1 MCIIADPPTL
11 IPIFKQTDPE
21 HKTFSAVLEWV
32 MKGGGKFVIGGT
44 KYTQELAAVRSII
57 PFMQE
62 LARQGKIFNAS
73 SDAVDKEEAN
83 LKAICPEADFDD
95 PHLVALVKATG
106 CRLICIR
113 DPRAHR
119 YLRMSKLYRSPS
131 DRPKLYTREK
141 NKNILCQNNVAT
153 CCKGVV

>member
-11 IPIFKQTDPE
+11 IPIFKQTDPD

-32 MKGGGKFVIGGT
+32 KKGGGKFIVGGT
-44 KYTQELAAVRSII
+44 KYANELKAVKSII

-62 LARQGKIFNAS
+62 LSRQGKVFNANTE
-73 SDAVDKEEAN
+73 AVDKEEAN
-83 LKAICPEADFDD
+83 LKTICPVVDFDD
-95 PHLVALVKATG
+95 PHLVALVKITG
-106 CRLICIR
+106 CRLICVR
-113 DPRAHR
+113 DPRSHK
-119 YLRMSKLYRSPS
+119 YLRMNKLYRSPL

-141 NKNILCQNNVAT
+141 NKSILCQKNVAA